1 MIYSYLRVSSDRQDV
16 AAQRGA
22 VEEYSKANNLP
33 VDIWREI
40 EISSRKSMED
50 RGIEE
55 LIREL
60 KAGDI
65 LIVSEIS
72 RLARSVGEISI
83 ICDRLLKRNVRLI
96 SIKERI
102 DLIRKGRDMDIQ
114 TLTMVTMFSLFAQME
129 RAIISQRTREGLAAT
144 KAKGTKLGCP
154 APQNG
159 AREVKRKAD
168 EFAESLRDEFTEDMA
183 GMTQAEKAVHLN
195 SRGVKSRMGGKW
207 SVRSVQRVQDRLEA
221 VQCQNVASM

>member
-129 RAIISQRTREGLAAT
+129 RAIISQRTREGLA
-144 KAKGTKLGCP
+144 
-154 APQNG
+154 
-159 AREVKRKAD
+159 KR
-168 EFAESLRDEFTEDMA
+168 R
-183 GMTQAEKAVHLN
+183 
-195 SRGVKSRMGGKW
+195 SRG
-207 SVRSVQRVQDRLEA
+207 
-221 VQCQNVASM
+221 